1 MRLSGFGDRV
11 GIGLH
16 IRVAELP
23 GKLAESG
30 QPHHGNFSQRR
41 ATNSPRSAKKGSA
54 TVA

>member
-1 MRLSGFGDRV
+1 MHLSGFSDRM

-16 IRVAELP
+16 IRGAELP
-23 GKLAESG
+23 GKLIEFG
-30 QPHHGNFSQRR
+30 QPHHGNFSQWR